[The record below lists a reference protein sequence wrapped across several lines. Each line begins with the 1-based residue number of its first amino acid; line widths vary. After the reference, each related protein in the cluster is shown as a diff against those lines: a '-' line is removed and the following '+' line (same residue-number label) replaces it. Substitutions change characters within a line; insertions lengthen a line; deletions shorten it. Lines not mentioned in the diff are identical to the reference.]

1 MNEGPF
7 RSSVNIVIEAYL
19 QHGTLSRSDLAAL
32 TGISRSGLTEI
43 MQNLIEMGL
52 LEEFP
57 FIQEKQARG
66 RPAVSLRFKAS
77 HGYFV
82 GVSITD
88 ARSPVILAD
97 MQGNVVAEYEIPANS
112 TPEKTVSA
120 IRRATNDLLRQADIA
135 KNHLLGIG
143 IAVTGVIDEHAGLC
157 RYSAALDWKDV
168 PIVKLVR
175 ESTGIEAHVRND
187 ANAVAIGQK
196 LFGKARDL
204 QHFSSITLG
213 GTIGCAHFI
222 ERKLYRGYDGGA
234 GEIGHVTLDV
244 DGPRCPC
251 GKNGCLDMFAGGN
264 AMRAAAKRAG
274 LVCESVHDLEVLA
287 AIGNEKAMTILRKG
301 GKALGLAI
309 ASLIQI
315 NNPEC
320 VLVADVEGFRKG
332 ILQSTTR
339 QVIEN
344 NILPRFLAST
354 EIIFHQ
360 VERSFLA
367 RSAASIAAQ
376 QYLQAGFMSR
386 AKGIAMFPSRTLPI
400 RTGQQG

>member
-1 MNEGPF
+1 MKEGPS

-19 QHGTLSRSDLAAL
+19 QRGMLSRSDLAAL
-32 TGISRSGLTEI
+32 TGISRSAITELT
-43 MQNLIEMGL
+43 QNLIHMGL
-52 LEEFP
+52 LEEFHLV
-57 FIQEKQARG
+57 QERRGRG
-66 RPAVSLRFKAS
+66 RPAILLRFKAS
-77 HGYFV
+77 HGYFI

-88 ARSPVILAD
+88 VRSPMILAD
-97 MQGNVVAEYEIPANS
+97 MQGNVVAEYEIVASS
-112 TPEKTVSA
+112 TPERAVSA
-120 IRRATNDLLRQADIA
+120 IRRGTNDLLRKAGID

-157 RYSAALDWKDV
+157 CYSAALGWRDV
-168 PIVKLVR
+168 PLAKLVR
-175 ESTGIEAHVRND
+175 DSTGIETYVGND
-187 ANAVAIGQK
+187 ANAVAIGEK
-196 LFGKARDL
+196 LFGRARDL
-204 QHFSSITLG
+204 QHFSCIILG
-213 GTIGCAHFI
+213 GTIGGAHYV

-234 GEIGHVTLDV
+234 GEIGHVTLDL

-251 GKNGCLDMFAGGN
+251 GKNGCLDMFAGGT
-264 AMRAAAKRAG
+264 AIRAAASKAG
-274 LVCESVHDLEVLA
+274 LICESVHDLELLA
-287 AIGNEKAMTILRKG
+287 AVGNEKAMAILRRG

-320 VLVADVEGFRKG
+320 VLLADVAGFRKG
-332 ILQSTTR
+332 IFQATAR

-367 RSAASIAAQ
+367 RAAASIAAH
-376 QYLQAGFMSR
+376 QYLQVGFMSR
-386 AKGIAMFPSRTLPI
+386 ANGTAVSPR
-400 RTGQQG
+400 